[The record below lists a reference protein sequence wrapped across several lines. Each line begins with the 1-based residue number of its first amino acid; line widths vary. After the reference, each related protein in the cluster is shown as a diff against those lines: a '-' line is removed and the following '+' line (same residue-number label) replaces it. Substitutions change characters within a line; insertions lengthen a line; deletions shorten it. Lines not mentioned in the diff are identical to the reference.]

1 MKKILV
7 LLICMMACIIISC
20 KESEEVVAVKEKI
33 TFRITWK
40 AYSGRGEAIQKI
52 VETFNLSQKDYMI
65 ETISGDENLEEIK
78 ELMSTDRVDV
88 FVLPYRYVQLL
99 GDEGYLSSFSKE
111 DISDAEMISDG
122 LFDLSEVNEIYYGIP
137 WVSHSMALIYNKDL
151 LAEAGVDAN
160 SIVDRRS
167 FESAL
172 QVIEEMT
179 DANGIGLVGANHNDV
194 SWMVN
199 QFIYGNGGR
208 LIENNQVA
216 INTEQSRYA
225 LQYYRDTL
233 SKYAQ
238 ETWLE
243 DTGAEVMAYFR
254 NEDIAFEVQGL
265 WGITDIWRNDNP
277 FEVGVLSLDKIGANS
292 EVGPMML
299 SYGKTISDEKREV
312 INSFIE
318 YMISEEAQVAI
329 MKGEFSPERNEYYPF
344 RLPVRQDI
352 LESEAFEPYQ
362 VFNVFITSYG
372 ITSIDVPTPKWMI
385 IKETLYAPNLN
396 RLMKREITIDEFF
409 NIIKT
414 EGDKILKGE
423 E

>member
-1 MKKILV
+1 MKKIFI
-7 LLICMMACIIISC
+7 LLLCMMASIFIGCG
-20 KESEEVVAVKEKI
+20 ESEEVVVKEKI

-52 VETFNLSQKDYMI
+52 VQTFNQSQEDYFI

-78 ELMSTDRVDV
+78 ELMSTDQVDV

-99 GDEGYLSSFSKE
+99 GDEGYLSSVTKE
-111 DISDAEMISDG
+111 DISDSDMISDS
-122 LFDLSEVNEIYYGIP
+122 LFNLSKVNQTYYGIP
-137 WVSHSMALIYNKDL
+137 WVSHSMALIYNKNL
-151 LAEAGVDAN
+151 LAEAGVDAS
-160 SIVDRRS
+160 SIVDKTS

-172 QVIEEMT
+172 HTIEEMT
-179 DANGIGLVGANHNDV
+179 DAKGIGLVGANHNDL

-199 QFIYGNGGR
+199 QFIYGNGGK

-216 INTEQSRYA
+216 INTEQCRSA
-225 LQYYRDTL
+225 LEYYRDTL

-238 ETWLE
+238 DTWLE
-243 DTGAEVMAYFR
+243 DTGTEVMTYFR
-254 NEDIAFEVQGL
+254 NKEVAFEIQGL
-265 WGITDIWRNDNP
+265 WGVTDIWRNDNP

-299 SYGKTISDEKREV
+299 SYGKSLSDEKREIV
-312 INSFIE
+312 NSFIE
-318 YMISEEAQVAI
+318 FMISKEAQIAI

-362 VFNVFITSYG
+362 IFNVFIASYG
-372 ITSIDVPTPKWMI
+372 ITSIDVPAPKWMI

-396 RLMKREITIDEFF
+396 RLMKKEITIDEFF
-409 NIIKT
+409 NIIEI

>member
-1 MKKILV
+1 MKKIFI
-7 LLICMMACIIISC
+7 LLICMMACIFIGC
-20 KESEEVVAVKEKI
+20 QESEEVVAVKEKI

-52 VETFNLSQKDYMI
+52 VETFNQSQEDYII

-78 ELMSTDRVDV
+78 ELMSTDQVDV

-99 GDEGYLSSFSKE
+99 GDEGYLSSITKE
-111 DISDAEMISDG
+111 DISDSDMISDS
-122 LFDLSEVNEIYYGIP
+122 LFNLSKVNQTYYGIP
-137 WVSHSMALIYNKDL
+137 WVSHSMALIYNKNL
-151 LAEAGVDAN
+151 LAEAGVDAS
-160 SIVDRRS
+160 SIVDKTS

-172 QVIEEMT
+172 QTIEEMT
-179 DANGIGLVGANHNDV
+179 DAKGIGLVGANHNDL

-199 QFIYGNGGR
+199 QFIYGNGGK

-216 INTEQSRYA
+216 IHTEQSRSA
-225 LQYYRDTL
+225 LEYYRDTL

-238 ETWLE
+238 DTWLE
-243 DTGAEVMAYFR
+243 DTGTEVMAYFR
-254 NEDIAFEVQGL
+254 NKEVAFEIQGL
-265 WGITDIWRNDNP
+265 WGVTDIWRNDNP

-299 SYGKTISDEKREV
+299 SYGKSLSDEKREIV
-312 INSFIE
+312 NSFIE
-318 YMISEEAQVAI
+318 FMISKEAQIAI
-329 MKGEFSPERNEYYPF
+329 MKGEFSPERNEFYPF

-362 VFNVFITSYG
+362 IFNVFIASYG
-372 ITSIDVPTPKWMI
+372 ITSIDVPAPKWMI

-409 NIIKT
+409 NIIKI
-414 EGDKILKGE
+414 EGDKILRGE